1 MYNEKFFNV
10 ADDFINKMGN
20 WNKDI
25 FGNIFKK
32 KKELLARI
40 SGIQRFFK
48 KRHSRSLIKLETKLK
63 RELEKVSTQEEVLW
77 FQKSRR
83 Q

>member
-1 MYNEKFFNV
+1 MRWTIVYNEKFFNV

-40 SGIQRFFK
+40 GGIQQFLK
-48 KRHSRSLIKLETKLK
+48 KRHSRSLIKLEIKLK
-63 RELEKVSTQEEVLW
+63 REL
-77 FQKSRR
+77 
-83 Q
+83 